1 MSDDDGTERAV
12 FEAAADWLLR
22 LNVDDQDAELRQAFE
37 RWLADPRHR
46 AAWQE
51 VQRTWDMLG
60 APEAAAV
67 VPLRPRRGRRLL
79 AGGLAAAAMIALW
92 LALPAMLL
100 AVRAEYRT
108 ARAEIETVQMA
119 DGSSVDLAGASAIR
133 TDLKGETRHVELL
146 AGEAFFDVAPD
157 RARPFVVN
165 AAGVEVTVHG
175 TAFDVLVTAET
186 TTVAL
191 LRGAVE
197 VAPEGTGAGYRL
209 KPGERIIVDHRTGT
223 ARIEVVAA
231 QDIGAWRDG
240 RMFLSDMTLAEAVE
254 VVGRYH
260 PAAWIVIPDRALA
273 RQRVNALID
282 LNHPDAALALLAAP
296 FGAKVHDF
304 IPLGRVITR
313 S

>member
-22 LNVDDQDAELRQAFE
+22 LNVDGQDAELRQAFD

-60 APEAAAV
+60 APEA
-67 VPLRPRRGRRLL
+67 VPLRSRRGRRLL
-79 AGGLAAAAMIALW
+79 AGGLTAAAMVALW

-108 ARAEIETVQMA
+108 ARAEVETVQMA
-119 DGSSVDLAGASAIR
+119 DGSLVDLAGASAIR

-146 AGEAFFDVAPD
+146 AGEAFFDVAAD

-186 TTVAL
+186 TSVAL

-197 VAPEGTGAGYRL
+197 AAPEATGAGYRL
-209 KPGERIIVDHRTGT
+209 KPGERIIVDHRTGA
-223 ARIEVVAA
+223 ARIEAVEA

-240 RMFLSDMTLAEAVE
+240 RMFLSDMTLGEAAE

-282 LNHPDAALALLAAP
+282 LSDPDAALALLAAP
-296 FGAKVHDF
+296 FGAKIHDLT
-304 IPLGRVITR
+304 PLGRVIGR
-313 S
+313 F

>member
-22 LNVDDQDAELRQAFE
+22 LNADDQDAELRRAFD

-60 APEAAAV
+60 APEA
-67 VPLRPRRGRRLL
+67 VPLRSRRGRRLL
-79 AGGLAAAAMIALW
+79 AGGLTVAAMVALW

-100 AVRAEYRT
+100 AVRADYRT
-108 ARAEIETVQMA
+108 ARAEVETVQMA
-119 DGSSVDLAGASAIR
+119 DGSLVDLAGASAIR

-197 VAPEGTGAGYRL
+197 AAPGATGAGYRL
-209 KPGERIIVDHRTGT
+209 KPGERIIVDHRTGA
-223 ARIEVVAA
+223 ARIEAVAA

-282 LNHPDAALALLAAP
+282 LSDPDAALALLAAP
-296 FGAKVHDF
+296 FGAKIHDLT
-304 IPLGRVITR
+304 PLGRVIGR
-313 S
+313 F

>member
-22 LNVDDQDAELRQAFE
+22 LNADGQDAELRQAFD

-60 APEAAAV
+60 APEAARV
-67 VPLRPRRGRRLL
+67 VPVRPYRRLL
-79 AGGLAAAAMIALW
+79 AGGLTVAAMVALW

-108 ARAEIETVQMA
+108 ARAEVETVQMA
-119 DGSSVDLAGASAIR
+119 DGTSVDLAGASAIR

-146 AGEAFFDVAPD
+146 AGEAFFDVAAD

-197 VAPEGTGAGYRL
+197 AAPEATGAGYRL
-209 KPGERIIVDHRTGT
+209 KPGERIIVDHRTGA
-223 ARIEVVAA
+223 ARIEAVEA

-240 RMFLSDMTLAEAVE
+240 RMFLSDMTLGEAAE

-282 LNHPDAALALLAAP
+282 LSDPDAALALLAAP
-296 FGAKVHDF
+296 FGAKIHDLT
-304 IPLGRVITR
+304 PLGRVIGR
-313 S
+313 F